1 MSAKLKIEVPD
12 ILIESRLTK
21 VETATSFIKEEIA
34 EVKREVRWLIGIV
47 ITFNMTMIGLM
58 VKGFHLV

>member
-1 MSAKLKIEVPD
+1 MSAQLKIEVPD